1 MVEEEAYCFVDMF
14 AKDEVLPDLV
24 VAVTVVTKQM
34 PVEMS
39 VVS

>member
-1 MVEEEAYCFVDMF
+1 MVEEEAYFVDMF

-34 PVEMS
+34 PVEKS